1 MTIRA
6 VALVSLMA
14 CAIPV
19 VTASEAQAQ
28 SCGELWYRRNS
39 LYKQAGYC
47 FKTARAIRTFGN
59 ADARMTA
66 STMSP
71 CPRAN
76 GGSSAPSRSKSGIWA
91 ARAKSRPSSRP
102 PL

>member
-47 FKTARAIRTFGN
+47 FKTASAIRTFGN
-59 ADARMTA
+59 AGCAYD
-66 STMSP
+66 SEYDVPLSP
-71 CPRAN
+71 RQRGIVRAIQEQERDLGCPR
-76 GGSSAPSRSKSGIWA
+76 
-91 ARAKSRPSSRP
+91 
-102 PL
+102 